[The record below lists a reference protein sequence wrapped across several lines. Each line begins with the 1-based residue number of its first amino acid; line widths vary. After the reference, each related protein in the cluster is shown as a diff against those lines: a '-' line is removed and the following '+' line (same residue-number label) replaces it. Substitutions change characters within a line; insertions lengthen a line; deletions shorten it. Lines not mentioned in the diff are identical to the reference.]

1 MDDADDVLE
10 MGALEELG
18 LKPGVIYG
26 DDVLH
31 VLSVCPIALTTLALR
46 IRSQASIRHPCH
58 RNHLFILKF

>member
-1 MDDADDVLE
+1 MNDADCVVE

-31 VLSVCPIALTTLALR
+31 VFPSVRLCLQP
-46 IRSQASIRHPCH
+46 
-58 RNHLFILKF
+58 